1 MQFDWNPEKNE
12 WLKKNRKI
20 SFEEI
25 ALLLAE
31 GKLWKVADHP
41 NQKKYQNQ
49 KVFLIPIDD
58 YIYFVPYVLEKEV
71 IFVKTAFPHRKA
83 TGDYLQERKKD
94 G

>member
-12 WLKKNRKI
+12 WLKRNRKVY
-20 SFEEI
+20 FEEI

-31 GKLWKVADHP
+31 GQLWKVADHP

-71 IFVKTAFPHRKA
+71 IFLKKAFPHRKA

>member
-49 KVFLIPIDD
+49 KVFLLPIDN
-58 YIYFVPYVLEKEV
+58 YIYFIPYVLEKEV
-71 IFVKTAFPHRKA
+71 IFLKTALPHRKA
-83 TGDYLQERKKD
+83 TKDYLQEKKKD

>member
-12 WLKKNRKI
+12 WLKRNRKI

-31 GKLWKVADHP
+31 GKLLKVADHP

-71 IFVKTAFPHRKA
+71 IFLKTIFPHRKA
-83 TGDYLQERKKD
+83 TRDYLQERKKD

>member
-1 MQFDWNPEKNE
+1 MQFDWNPKKNE

-25 ALLLAE
+25 PLLLGE
-31 GKLWKVADHP
+31 GRVWKVADHP

-49 KVFLIPIDD
+49 KVFLVPIDD
-58 YIYFVPYVLEKEV
+58 YVYFVPFVLDEEM
-71 IFVKTAFPHRKA
+71 IFLKTAFPNRKA
-83 TGDYLQERKKD
+83 TKDYLQERKKD

>member
-1 MQFDWNPEKNE
+1 MAEK
-12 WLKKNRKI
+12 KPKDA
-20 SFEEI
+20 FQEI

-58 YIYFVPYVLEKEV
+58 YIYFVPL
-71 IFVKTAFPHRKA
+71 FW
-83 TGDYLQERKKD
+83 KKRSSF
-94 G
+94 

>member
-12 WLKKNRKI
+12 WLKRNRKI

-71 IFVKTAFPHRKA
+71 IF
-83 TGDYLQERKKD
+83 
-94 G
+94 